1 MSDTKKNDL
10 DFDGWD
16 DTVGLRGRAASTA
29 MASAAMVNRT
39 HRVVRERARILQARR
54 SHVRSLWIPL
64 AISAGLL
71 AVIFFA
77 VWSVLDQYEVTP
89 IGLPDASQQMLILMM
104 WCLPVSIAI
113 LAIVWFR
120 RAGAKA
126 DNGSTR

>member
-64 AISAGLL
+64 AISAGLF

>member
-1 MSDTKKNDL
+1 MSDTKKHDL

-16 DTVGLRGRAASTA
+16 DTGGLRGRAASTA
-29 MASAAMVNRT
+29 MASATMVNRT
-39 HRVVRERARILQARR
+39 HRVVRERARMMQARK
-54 SHVRSLWIPL
+54 SHARSLWIPL

-89 IGLPDASQQMLILMM
+89 IGLPDASQQMLVLMM
-104 WCLPVSIAI
+104 WCLPLSVAI

-120 RAGAKA
+120 RASAKA
-126 DNGSTR
+126 DNGSAR

>member
-16 DTVGLRGRAASTA
+16 DIVGLRSRAASTA
-29 MASAAMVNRT
+29 MASATMVNRT
-39 HRVVRERARILQARR
+39 HRVVRERARMMQARK

-64 AISAGLL
+64 AITAALL

-104 WCLPVSIAI
+104 WCLPLSVAI

-120 RAGAKA
+120 RASAKA